1 MFQRAF
7 ADTGLAHSE
16 ALLRPSEAN
25 RELVLVLV
33 PGELRLGY
41 LLKRATR
48 RTIGF
53 VVGPRGL
60 AVSAPRWVSQPQ
72 IDCAVQIKADW
83 ILRKL
88 AEQGQRLVQQDAAR
102 IDWRDGVRL
111 PYLGE
116 DLLVRTTGGLTRT
129 VLQEPVLQP
138 LHGHPPQPRTLHLR
152 LPAGGATPTQLRDTV
167 QRWLQQ
173 QARALFEARIA
184 HHAAAMGV
192 QVTRLRLSSARTRW
206 GSASSDG
213 SVRLNW
219 RLVHFPLAT
228 LDYVV
233 VHELAHLHEMNHSP
247 AFWAIVRGVMP
258 DYEQR
263 RRTLKDGVVP
273 VFD

>member
-1 MFQRAF
+1 MPARPVSPTAV

-16 ALLRPSEAN
+16 ALLRPAEAN
-25 RELVLVLV
+25 RELVL
-33 PGELRLGY
+33 GELRVGY

-72 IDCAVQIKADW
+72 IDGAVQLKADW

-88 AEQGQRLVQQDAAR
+88 AEQGQRLVQLDAAR
-102 IDWRDGVRL
+102 IDWRDGTCV
-111 PYLGE
+111 PYLGD
-116 DLLVRTTGGLTRT
+116 DLVIRTTSQLARS
-129 VLQEPVLQP
+129 VLQEAQP
-138 LHGHPPQPRTLHLR
+138 QNQQSRTLHLR
-152 LPAGGATPTQLRDTV
+152 LPAQATALQIRDAT

-173 QARALFEARIA
+173 QARALFEARIR
-184 HHAAAMGV
+184 HFAAAMEV
-192 QVTRLRLSSARTRW
+192 RVTQLRLSSARTRW

-219 RLVHFPLAT
+219 RLIHFSLAT

-247 AFWAIVRGVMP
+247 AFWAIVRRVMP

-263 RRTLKDGVVP
+263 RRLLKDGVVP

>member
-1 MFQRAF
+1 MSPRST

-16 ALLRPSEAN
+16 ALLRPAEAN
-25 RELVLVLV
+25 RELVLGGLH
-33 PGELRLGY
+33 LGY

-60 AVSAPRWVSQPQ
+60 AVSAPRWVAQPQ
-72 IDCAVQIKADW
+72 IDHAVQLKADW

-88 AEQGQRLVQQDAAR
+88 AEQGQRLVQLDAAR
-102 IDWRDGVRL
+102 IDWRDGARL

-116 DLLVRTTGGLTRT
+116 DLLIRTTGHLGLTRT
-129 VLQEPVLQP
+129 VLQEPQP
-138 LHGHPPQPRTLHLR
+138 LTGQPRTLHLR
-152 LPAGGATPTQLRDTV
+152 LPAQATPEQIREAV

-184 HHAAAMGV
+184 HHAVAMGV

-219 RLVHFPLAT
+219 RLVHFPLDT

-233 VHELAHLHEMNHSP
+233 VHELAHLREMNHGP
-247 AFWAIVRGVMP
+247 AFWAIVRRVMP
-258 DYEQR
+258 DYEAR
-263 RRTLKDGVVP
+263 RRVLKDGVVP

>member
-1 MFQRAF
+1 MPVSPRST

-16 ALLRPSEAN
+16 ALLRPAEAN
-25 RELVLVLV
+25 RELVLGGLH
-33 PGELRLGY
+33 LGY

-72 IDCAVQIKADW
+72 IDGAVQLKADW

-88 AEQGQRLVQQDAAR
+88 AEQGQRLVQIDAAR
-102 IDWRDGVRL
+102 IAWRDGARV

-116 DLLVRTTGGLTRT
+116 DLLVRTTGTLTRT
-129 VLQEPVLQP
+129 VLQEAQP
-138 LHGHPPQPRTLHLR
+138 HLGQPRTLHLR
-152 LPAGGATPTQLRDTV
+152 LPAGATPAQIRDSV

-184 HHAAAMGV
+184 HFAAAMGV

-233 VHELAHLHEMNHSP
+233 VHELAHLREMNHSP
-247 AFWAIVRGVMP
+247 AFWAIVRAVMP
-258 DYEQR
+258 DYEAR
-263 RRTLKDGVVP
+263 RRTLKDGVVVP

>member
-1 MFQRAF
+1 VSTRPA
-7 ADTGLAHSE
+7 ATDTGLAHSE
-16 ALLRPSEAN
+16 ALLRPVEAN
-25 RELVLVLV
+25 RELVL
-33 PGELRLGY
+33 GELRLGY

-60 AVSAPRWVSQPQ
+60 AVSAPRWVGQPQ
-72 IDCAVQIKADW
+72 IDHAVQLKADW

-88 AEQGQRLVQQDAAR
+88 AEQGQRLVQLDAAR

-111 PYLGE
+111 PYLGD
-116 DLLVRTTGGLTRT
+116 DLLIRTAALTRT
-129 VLQEPVLQP
+129 VLQEPQP
-138 LHGHPPQPRTLHLR
+138 LHHQPRTLHLR
-152 LPAGGATPTQLRDTV
+152 LPAVGTPEQIRNATQH
-167 QRWLQQ
+167 WLQQ

-184 HHAAAMGV
+184 HYAAAMGV

-233 VHELAHLHEMNHSP
+233 VHELAHLREMNHSP

-263 RRTLKDGVVP
+263 RRTLKEGVVP

>member
-1 MFQRAF
+1 MPHRSP

-16 ALLRPSEAN
+16 ALLRPAEAN
-25 RELVLVLV
+25 RELVL
-33 PGELRLGY
+33 GELRLGY

-60 AVSAPRWVSQPQ
+60 AVSVPRWVGQPQ
-72 IDCAVQIKADW
+72 IDHAVQLKADW

-111 PYLGE
+111 PYLGA
-116 DLLVRTTGGLTRT
+116 DLLIRTADPLHLTRT
-129 VLQEPVLQP
+129 VLQEPQP
-138 LHGHPPQPRTLHLR
+138 LHDQPRTLHLR
-152 LPAGGATPTQLRDTV
+152 LPVGAPPVQLRDAV

-173 QARALFEARIA
+173 QARTLFEARIA

-219 RLVHFPLAT
+219 RLVHFPLST

-247 AFWAIVRGVMP
+247 AFWAIVRAVMP
-258 DYEQR
+258 DYEAR
-263 RRTLKDGVVP
+263 RRMLKDGVVP